1 MENLI
6 LNCLRNEV
14 KPALGCTEPVA
25 IALAVAYA
33 AQAIDDGMSIE
44 AIDLIVSTNM
54 LKNALNVGVPRTQ
67 RVGLEIAAAL
77 GVYSDPQQGLALLKE
92 MGESQVGLAHRFH
105 DEKAIR
111 IHQYVGKERV
121 YIHVRLLAEGVVHE
135 AIIEG
140 RHDRLV
146 YYAVNEEVYFQTDN
160 DLSQTLG
167 YESLFTM
174 KIVDIL
180 KTVHQMPAEALHFLM
195 DGYHMNKAMALYGLE
210 KSPGL
215 GLGAALMKEGD
226 GLLHSKDLMQLA
238 MQMTAA
244 ASDARMSGANLQ
256 VMTSNGSGNNGLT
269 AVLPIVAA
277 DMIYDYPEHQVVK
290 ALAMSHLINSYIKH
304 AIGRMSSVCACGVA
318 SATGSAVGIAYLMG
332 IGLDHVPK
340 IIDTMIANLSGMAC
354 DGAKLG
360 CALKLSTATAAAIQ
374 SVYLLKHDSYAD
386 CKNGIVGHTP
396 EDSIDNLGRL
406 AREGMASADQVM
418 TEILLSKFH

>member
-1 MENLI
+1 MESLI

-25 IALAVAYA
+25 IALAVAHA
-33 AQAIDDGMSIE
+33 AQAIDEGMSIE

-77 GVYSDPQQGLALLKE
+77 GVFSDPKQGLALLKE
-92 MGESQVGLAHRFH
+92 MDASQVRLAHRFH
-105 DEKAIR
+105 DEKVTR

-121 YIHVRLLAEGVVHE
+121 YIHARILAEGVVHE

-167 YESLFTM
+167 YEALFTM

-180 KTVHQMPAEALHFLM
+180 KTVRDMPAEALEFLM
-195 DGYHMNKAMALYGLE
+195 DGYHMNKAMALHGLE
-210 KSPGL
+210 NSPGL

-226 GLLHSKDLMQLA
+226 GLRNSKDLMQLA

-386 CKNGIVGHTP
+386 CKNGIVGQTP
-396 EDSIDNLGRL
+396 EDSIENLGRL

-418 TEILLSKFH
+418 TDILLSKFH